1 MILFHNYLRGKK
13 MYKVIVKRVPKKTD
27 RSIQHAVFKHW
38 SGTMVEKYPVKGK
51 SIVTSNNEFSKERND
66 KKT

>member
-1 MILFHNYLRGKK
+1 